1 MWSLKI
7 VAIWVIIFLFSS
19 CLDKPTK
26 QEEKPVS
33 VVAVETPVH
42 RAARTFW
49 DGYDYSDMKMLE
61 DSIGFYKAFAAWGEL
76 LLQLPVEEGAAIT
89 GKFIADGSNYPEMQV
104 QLMRIAELCFNDPN
118 SFYRNEELYLPML
131 DAILQAPNVEE
142 ESKSRYR
149 FQHRMAMKNRKGT
162 IAEDFRYIT
171 SEGERGNLHQWSHD
185 YILLYFFNPEC
196 HDCARVKAYIE
207 ASPVLGKLQEEGRL
221 KVIAIYPD
229 EDMGAWN
236 RHVGENP
243 NGWVTARYISMDEA
257 EAFYLPAIP
266 NLYLLDK
273 DKKVLLKDAP
283 IEQIEKMLVDENLLL
298 FR

>member
-1 MWSLKI
+1 MRDTIII
-7 VAIWVIIFLFSS
+7 VLIFVFSS
-19 CLDKPTK
+19 CLDKPAK

-33 VVAVETPVH
+33 IVAVETPVH

-49 DGYDYSDMKMLE
+49 EGYDYSDMKMLE

-76 LLQLPVEEGAAIT
+76 LLQLPIEEGAPIT
-89 GKFIADGSNYPEMQV
+89 SKFIADGNSYPEMQV

-131 DAILQAPNVEE
+131 DAILQAPNVEDGN
-142 ESKSRYR
+142 KSRYR

-162 IAEDFRYIT
+162 QAEDFRYIT
-171 SEGERGNLHQWSHD
+171 SSGEQGTLHQWNND

-196 HDCARVKAYIE
+196 HDCARVKAYIG
-207 ASPVLGKLQEEGRL
+207 ASTIMGKLQQVGKL
-221 KVIAIYPD
+221 KVLAIYPD
-229 EDMGAWN
+229 EDLGAWK
-236 RHVGENP
+236 RHLGENP
-243 NGWVTARYISMDEA
+243 VEWTTARYISTEEA

-273 DKKVLLKDAP
+273 DKKVLLKDAL
-283 IEQIEKMLVDENLLL
+283 IEQIEKFLMGGNSI
-298 FR
+298 FPYNQ